1 MNILINL
8 AVHIARNF
16 GLIIIDRLMN
26 LYIYILEDRL
36 DKQWSCIVLE
46 GLEGLY

>member
-1 MNILINL
+1 MNI
-8 AVHIARNF
+8 
-16 GLIIIDRLMN
+16 
-26 LYIYILEDRL
+26 YIYIYIFEDRL